1 MNQNENADHV
11 GRRPRKTDVDH
22 NFTISIPERIAELID
37 QVAMD
42 VAIKSGESDAG
53 LLQRHYRW
61 NRFTFQLHYMIGGR
75 CHD

>member
-1 MNQNENADHV
+1 MTYNENA
-11 GRRPRKTDVDH
+11 GLEARRPRKTDVDH

-61 NRFTFQLHYMIGGR
+61 NRFTFRRHYMIGGR